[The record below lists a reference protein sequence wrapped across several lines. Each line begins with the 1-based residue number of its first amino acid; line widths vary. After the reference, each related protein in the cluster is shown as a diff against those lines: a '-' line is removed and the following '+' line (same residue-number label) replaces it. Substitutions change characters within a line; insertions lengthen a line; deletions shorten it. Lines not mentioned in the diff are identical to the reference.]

1 MDRQT
6 VTAWLADRH
15 PGTYSFPPSPK
26 KFLHSFLGCLKN
38 SRSRFKSFIFFRKK
52 LRSFDG
58 FDQMSALWSMFWF
71 KTFRNFLRKI
81 FWTFDHWSE
90 ILSLSAGRP
99 ISQGVCPAL
108 LYSTAVTL
116 LISLFQF
123 LHRFYRSYFIF
134 FVLFI
139 FISNLKILT
148 FYCFSFNLLSSF
160 FIQYPKLLFL
170 GFKYLF

>member
-1 MDRQT
+1 VNYQT

-26 KFLHSFLGCLKN
+26 KFLHSFLECLKN

-71 KTFRNFLRKI
+71 KPFRNFLQKI
-81 FWTFDHWSE
+81 AIFRTFDHWSE

-108 LYSTAVTL
+108 APTSFYSGL
-116 LISLFQF
+116 RERYIIWRERFF
-123 LHRFYRSYFIF
+123 LHLNICSRPCKHIF
-134 FVLFI
+134 LFVPDI
-139 FISNLKILT
+139 Q
-148 FYCFSFNLLSSF
+148 SSDH
-160 FIQYPKLLFL
+160 FL
-170 GFKYLF
+170 ITDNIW